1 MYVLSYESQLQ
12 EQDAYSTYLQ
22 HGTASI
28 KSFTQPMPALHADD
42 IMADKCDFPSF
53 LQIQVQMQVLDG
65 LPLKCQLGK
74 WLTKY
79 VVSSVYACLILVV
92 ICLWLF
98 GLPAKAPQHA
108 SVQKS
113 YPQGC
118 VIFLGIVYT
127 LTYFTI
133 DQYVPSF
140 PQMEKDLSGT
150 QSLMSL
156 TVQLNFIVKAAF
168 GLLTAGLSD
177 RIGRR
182 PVLIASM
189 IVLCFG
195 SLGCAC
201 SQRIEWFMAARI
213 LQGIGESVEPVIF
226 AVVRDHIADPDERYT
241 VISVLHT
248 MSILGMLVAPTFG
261 AWLAGLFNWRISF
274 MGLAGI
280 WALMGVYAW
289 VAIVESCPDE
299 AVEERDYCQD
309 LSRILNFRS
318 ISLLLTMG
326 SLTAAILT
334 FESNTSYVTEVNF
347 GISMTASA
355 LVQFAYGGFLI
366 LGLMVKRSC
375 FSSASVLEICNT
387 SLTLLACAGIVSVL
401 LGCFYSQFLWAYL
414 AGSFLQS
421 SVINVAVIALN
432 VLFLEPLADCAGVA
446 AACQT
451 FSQGV
456 LPSLLSMVS
465 TQLLIHGGLKL
476 FIGFQA
482 STCLAAGLFF
492 WLGLLTE
499 STSKCESKE

>member
-1 MYVLSYESQLQ
+1 ME
-12 EQDAYSTYLQ
+12 DTR
-22 HGTASI
+22 
-28 KSFTQPMPALHADD
+28 
-42 IMADKCDFPSF
+42 DFIYF
-53 LQIQVQMQVLDG
+53 LQIQVQTQVVDG
-65 LPLKCQLGK
+65 FPLKSQLGE

-79 VVSSVYACLILVV
+79 VVSSLYACLILIA

-98 GLPAKAPQHA
+98 GLPEKAPQHA

-113 YPQGC
+113 YPKGC
-118 VIFLGIVYT
+118 VVFLGIVYT
-127 LTYFTI
+127 LIYFTI

-156 TVQLNFIVKAAF
+156 TVQLNFIVKAVF

-182 PVLIASM
+182 PVLIMSM
-189 IVLCFG
+189 IVLCLG

-201 SQRIEWFMAARI
+201 SQRIEWFVAARI
-213 LQGIGESVEPVIF
+213 LQGIGESVEPVLF
-226 AVVRDHIADPDERYT
+226 AVVRDHIADPDERYA

-261 AWLAGLFNWRISF
+261 AWLAVLFNWRISF
-274 MGLAGI
+274 FGLAGI
-280 WALMGVYAW
+280 WAFMGVYAW

-299 AVEERDYCQD
+299 SVEERDYCQD
-309 LSRILNFRS
+309 LSRIFNFRA

-334 FESNTSYVTEVNF
+334 FESNTTYITQVNF
-347 GISMTASA
+347 DISMTASA
-355 LVQFAYGGFLI
+355 LVMFAYAGFLI
-366 LGLMVKRSC
+366 MGLLVKRSC
-375 FSSASVLEICNT
+375 FTSTSVLETCKT

-432 VLFLEPLADCAGVA
+432 VLYLEPLADCAGVA
-446 AACQT
+446 ASCQT

-465 TQLLIHGGLKL
+465 TQLLINGGLKL
-476 FIGFQA
+476 FTGFQA

-492 WLGLLTE
+492 WLGRLME
-499 STSKCESKE
+499 STSKSCESSE

>member
-1 MYVLSYESQLQ
+1 
-12 EQDAYSTYLQ
+12 
-22 HGTASI
+22 
-28 KSFTQPMPALHADD
+28 
-42 IMADKCDFPSF
+42 MADTCDYASF
-53 LQIQVQMQVLDG
+53 LQTDVRKTLVEVETKVLDG
-65 LPLKCQLGK
+65 FPLKSQLGE

-79 VVSSVYACLILVV
+79 GVSSVYVGLILIV

-113 YPQGC
+113 YPRGC
-118 VIFLGIVYT
+118 VVFLGIVYT
-127 LTYFTI
+127 LTFFTI

-140 PQMEKDLSGT
+140 PQMEEDLSGS

-168 GLLTAGLSD
+168 GLVTAGLSD

-182 PVLIASM
+182 PVLITSM

-201 SQRIEWFMAARI
+201 SQRIEWFIAARV
-213 LQGIGESVEPVIF
+213 LQGIGESVEPVLF
-226 AVVRDHIADPDERYT
+226 AVVRDHIADPDERYS

-248 MSILGMLVAPTFG
+248 MSILGMLVAPTVG

-280 WALMGVYAW
+280 WAFMGVYAS

-299 AVEERDYCQD
+299 AVEERHYFQD
-309 LSRILNFRS
+309 LSRILNWRS
-318 ISLLLTMG
+318 ISLLLTMS

-334 FESNTSYVTEVNF
+334 FESNTSYVTQENF

-355 LVQFAYGGFLI
+355 LVMFAYGGFLI
-366 LGLMVKRSC
+366 LGLLVKRSC
-375 FSSASVLEICNT
+375 CAGASVLETCNT

-401 LGCFYSQFLWAYL
+401 LGFFYSQFLWAYL

-432 VLFLEPLADCAGVA
+432 VLFMEPLADCAGVA
-446 AACQT
+446 ASCQT
-451 FSQGV
+451 FFQGV

-465 TQLLIHGGLKL
+465 TQLLVHGGLKL

-482 STCLAAGLFF
+482 STCLAAGIFF
-492 WLGLLTE
+492 WLGLLTTQ
-499 STSKCESKE
+499 STSKSCESSE